1 MNEDPVAQAIIFETF
16 GTKRLHIVDL
26 DGAVAGESLNLSVI
40 ERICKAVRI
49 PVQVGGGIRSL
60 VAVEKLFSVGVDKVI
75 LGTAAL
81 YDKPF

>member
-1 MNEDPVAQAIIFETF
+1 MNEDPVAQAIIFEKF
-16 GTKRLHIVDL
+16 GAKRLHIVDL

-49 PVQVGGGIRSL
+49 HCASWRRNSSL

-81 YDKPF
+81 YDKTF

>member
-16 GTKRLHIVDL
+16 GAKRLHIVDL

-49 PVQVGGGIRSL
+49 PVQVGGIRSL
-60 VAVEKLFSVGVDKVI
+60 VAVEKLFSVG
-75 LGTAAL
+75 
-81 YDKPF
+81 

>member
-1 MNEDPVAQAIIFETF
+1 M
-16 GTKRLHIVDL
+16 HIVDL

-60 VAVEKLFSVGVDKVI
+60 VSVEKLFSVGVDKVI